1 MICWVK
7 NMDSNVNVISLCV
20 LMKGNRFLCVV
31 LKIFGEYFDESVSF
45 DNEKIVLNFVFESN

>member
-1 MICWVK
+1 
-7 NMDSNVNVISLCV
+7 
-20 LMKGNRFLCVV
+20 MKGNRFLCVV